1 VPPTIRYAHSGDL
14 SIAYEVGGEG
24 ELDLVLLVGFVA
36 HLEWMRQEPS
46 SQRFRDRLASFSRLL
61 AYDPRFTERGT
72 RTLRGVPGSWPLF
85 AVA

>member
-14 SIAYEVGGEG
+14 SIAYEMGGEG

-36 HLEWMRQEPS
+36 HLEWMGQEPR

-61 AYDPRFTERGT
+61 AYDPRGMGLSDPVADTGT
-72 RTLRGVPGSWPLF
+72 LF